1 MDLIFELVSDRRRIP
16 SGFLRCQGS
25 DSASSLL
32 PASLSLSL
40 SVFSF
45 FLSFNA
51 TTQFF
56 FFFFFFFFFS
66 FTPLFLLSS
75 SYSVFLFASFYY
87 DFHYYYLSIY
97 IHIYIFFFDFFHLP
111 FSSHSICCCS
121 IDAISFIMQS
131 FRFRLCFWGF
141 CLVSS
146 FCFKKE
152 KEKEKKKEKLAQ
164 RIYRKIF
171 WPAARLLSAI
181 QKRERE
187 KDLPRQ
193 RRSIWSCLLCV
204 DGSCRCQLMS
214 AHRRQHRS

>member
-1 MDLIFELVSDRRRIP
+1 MSWFRIAG
-16 SGFLRCQGS
+16 GFLRDSS
-25 DSASSLL
+25 DARDRIQPHHFFQLLCLYHCLSFLSFCLLMRRPSSSSSSSSCS
-32 PASLSLSL
+32 SLSLL
-40 SVFSF
+40 SSFFHPLIPSF
-45 FLSFNA
+45 FLLPFIMISI
-51 TTQFF
+51 TII
-56 FFFFFFFFFS
+56 
-66 FTPLFLLSS
+66 
-75 SYSVFLFASFYY
+75 
-87 DFHYYYLSIY
+87 YLYIY
-97 IHIYIFFFDFFHLP
+97 IHIFFFFDFFHLP